1 VKVIN
6 LFAGPGTGKS
16 VTSSVLYGMLS
27 LAGYKVQYVPE
38 FAKFA
43 VYSKNVAALSDQIYM
58 FGKQENRL
66 HVLKDGDL
74 DFVIMDG
81 PLPLALLFAPDN
93 YYEYYEPLVMEVF
106 KGYDNINYFLDRNP
120 AIPYQ
125 QNGREQ
131 SLEQAEAMCER
142 TREILRRHAVPFDS
156 VQVHPGVAAE
166 LFERIVG
173 RPAPKL

>member
-1 VKVIN
+1 MKVIN

-16 VTSSVLYGMLS
+16 VTSSVLYGLLS
-27 LAGYKVQYVPE
+27 LAGFNVQYVPE

-43 VYSKNVAALSDQIYM
+43 TYAKNNAALSDQIYM

-66 HVLKDGDL
+66 HVLKDAEL
-74 DFVIMDG
+74 DFAIMDG
-81 PLPLALLFAPDN
+81 PLPLALLYTADD
-93 YYEYYEPLVMEVF
+93 YYSHYEPLVMQVF
-106 KGYDNINYFLDRNP
+106 ASYENINYFLERSP

-125 QNGREQ
+125 QNGRVQ
-131 SLEQAEAMCER
+131 TLEEASELCER
-142 TREILRRHAVPFDS
+142 TRSILLRHDVAYTS
-156 VQVHPGVAAE
+156 VEVHSGIAAE

>member
-1 VKVIN
+1 MKVVN

-27 LAGYKVQYVPE
+27 LAGYNVQYVAE

-43 VYSKNVAALSDQIYM
+43 TYSKNTAALSDQIYM

-66 HVLKDGDL
+66 HVLKDGGL

-81 PLPLALLFAPDN
+81 PLPLALLFTPEQ
-93 YYEYYEPLVMEVF
+93 YYQHYEPLVMEVF
-106 KGYDNINYFLDRNP
+106 KGYDNLNFFLERNP

-125 QNGREQ
+125 QNGRSQ
-131 SLEQAEAMCER
+131 SPAEAEELCER
-142 TREILRRHAVPFDS
+142 IRSILRRHAVNCDS
-156 VQVHPGVAAE
+156 VQVHAGVAAE
-166 LFERIVG
+166 LFERITG
-173 RPAPKL
+173 KAAPKL

>member
-1 VKVIN
+1 MKVIN

-27 LAGYKVQYVPE
+27 LAGYAVQYVPE

-43 VYSKNVAALSDQIYM
+43 TYSKNTAALSDQIYM

-81 PLPLALLFAPDN
+81 PLPLALLYAPDA
-93 YYEYYEPLVMEVF
+93 YYAHYEPLVMEVF
-106 KGYDNINYFLDRNP
+106 SSYENINFFLERNTS
-120 AIPYQ
+120 IPYQ
-125 QNGREQ
+125 QNGRSQ
-131 SLEQAEAMCER
+131 DPKTAEELCER
-142 TREILRRHAVPFDS
+142 TRNILVRHDVPFES
-156 VQVHPGVAAE
+156 VAVHPGVAAE
-166 LFERIVG
+166 LFERLIG
-173 RPAPKL
+173 RPAPRL

>member
-1 VKVIN
+1 MKVVN

-27 LAGYKVQYVPE
+27 LAGYNVQYVPE

-43 VYSKNVAALSDQIYM
+43 TYSKNTAALSDQIYM

-66 HVLKDGDL
+66 HVLKDGGL

-81 PLPLALLFAPDN
+81 PLPLALLYTPES
-93 YYEYYEPLVMEVF
+93 YYSHYEPLVMEVF
-106 KGYDNINYFLDRNP
+106 KGYDNINFFLERNP
-120 AIPYQ
+120 SIPYQ
-125 QNGREQ
+125 QNGRSQTPE
-131 SLEQAEAMCER
+131 EAEELCER
-142 TREILRRHAVPFDS
+142 IRAILVRHNVSFDS
-156 VQVHPGVAAE
+156 VEVHASIAAE

-173 RPAPKL
+173 KPAPRL